1 MVSDYFHSFGG
12 IYVNSESLPLSARL
26 VAQTIV
32 QSNLKMLLSAH
43 FPRKSPPLSHFYSL
57 REQNMFIRAHLPI
70 PARLSSLTALFSLL
84 GVICLVL
91 IVATPTVA
99 QTPSL
104 SVSDVTVNEG
114 DPGFFNQGRVFVTL
128 SAPSTQTVRV
138 TVSTQADTATDNVD
152 YVGGS
157 IVLTIPPGGTSAF
170 VDIATKGDNLVEGTE
185 DFFLNLSNP
194 ENATIARGQGVFTI
208 IDDDALFLLTEP
220 NVQRGAALDS
230 VTFVRDPL
238 PITETINFSSDQR
251 TRIIV
256 FGVGLKLA
264 AGENASA
271 VTATAEDSVGTVR
284 PLTVEFVAKV
294 PTTDWLWQVIL
305 KLNDQIT
312 PPGDIKVR
320 ITVHGVTSNFV
331 LVGLK

>member
-1 MVSDYFHSFGG
+1 M
-12 IYVNSESLPLSARL
+12 
-26 VAQTIV
+26 
-32 QSNLKMLLSAH
+32 K
-43 FPRKSPPLSHFYSL
+43 
-57 REQNMFIRAHLPI
+57 AHLPI
-70 PARLSSLTALFSLL
+70 PAFRLSSLTPLSGLL

-91 IVATPTVA
+91 IVATPTAA

-104 SVSDVTVNEG
+104 SISDVTVNEG
-114 DPGFFNQGRVFVTL
+114 DPPFLNQGRVFVTL
-128 SAPSTQTVRV
+128 SAPSQQTVQV
-138 TVSTQADTATDNVD
+138 TVSTQPHTATDNVD

-157 IVLTIPPGGTSAF
+157 IVLSFQPGATSAF
-170 VDIATKGDNLVEGTE
+170 VDIATKGDLAVEGTE
-185 DFFLNLSNP
+185 DFFLNLSSP
-194 ENATIARGQGVFTI
+194 VNATIARGQGVFTI
-208 IDDDALFLLTEP
+208 VDDDGLFLLTEP

-238 PITETINFSSDQR
+238 PIIETVNFSSDQR
-251 TRIIV
+251 TRISV
-256 FGVGLKLA
+256 FGIGLKLA

-284 PLTVEFVAKV
+284 PLTVEFVGKV

-331 LVGLK
+331 LVGLKQ